1 MTPDIRKII
10 LSLSA
15 AGLIAIASHEAY
27 SPKPY
32 VDLAGIWTNGFGNT
46 HNVIPNKGVTVP
58 QALDQLNTNSLEAQA
73 AVTNCITKPLTQ
85 SQFDAFVDFTFNV
98 GSNAFCKS
106 TVVKKFNA
114 GDIAG
119 SCGELKRWVYA
130 GGKVQ
135 PGLVKRRDDEYKLCM
150 EGL

>member
-46 HNVIPNKGVTVP
+46 HNAQHNVTVP

-106 TVVKKFNA
+106 TVVKKFNS
-114 GDIAG
+114 GDVAG
-119 SCGELKRWVYA
+119 SCGELFRWVYV
-130 GGKVQ
+130 GKVKVN
-135 PGLVKRRDDEYKLCM
+135 GLVKRRNDEYKLCM